1 MLALSCCMLLLT
13 PVSVMGLD
21 KCLSLEMVSAAPASE
36 ELLRSEV
43 RHPHQAGHV
52 GFVNSF
58 MLGFPAG
65 CAIFKT
71 RSLLVHTEG
80 PVLGYAHL
88 VSMFSNFRHF
98 GYLICV
104 FSFSSFPFN
113 SFWQAKQFG

>member
-1 MLALSCCMLLLT
+1 MLDLSCCTLLLT
-13 PVSVMGLD
+13 SASIVGLD
-21 KCLSLEMVSAAPASE
+21 KCLFLEMVSAAPASE

-52 GFVNSF
+52 GLVNGF

-65 CAIFKT
+65 CTVFKT

-88 VSMFSNFRHF
+88 VSMFSNFKYF

-113 SFWQAKQFG
+113 CFWQAKQIG

>member
-13 PVSVMGLD
+13 PASVLGLD
-21 KCLSLEMVSAAPASE
+21 KCLSLELVSAAPASE